1 MKEKQKSA
9 IGEKR
14 AKEGKLNASLA
25 DTTTFIVFILLL
37 FASSIFDSLLLK
49 GLGTCQQGFPFV
61 QYAATSL
68 ISEAGGRITQEFY
81 PHFFA
86 LNLLVVY
93 IIAVAISFL
102 TKLVK
107 R

>member
-1 MKEKQKSA
+1 MKEKQKSTRS
-9 IGEKR
+9 GER
-14 AKEGKLNASLA
+14 ATKGKLKASLA
-25 DTTTFIVFILLL
+25 DKTTFIVFILLL
-37 FASSIFDSLLLK
+37 FAASIFDSLLLK
-49 GLGTCQQGFPFV
+49 EPGTCQQGFPFI

-68 ISEAGGRITQEFY
+68 INEAGGRITQEFY

-86 LNLLVVY
+86 LNLLITYLVSV
-93 IIAVAISFL
+93 IISFL